1 MGLFLWLV
9 SIVVIT
15 ILTTALFANPILG
28 LIVGGLY
35 MLFSVLLVGRRENRK
50 KD

>member
-1 MGLFLWLV
+1 MRLFLWLV

-15 ILTTALFANPILG
+15 ILTTALFASPIFG

-35 MLFSVLLVGRRENRK
+35 MLFSALIVGRRENRK